1 MVKPLYLENWFI
13 YGYAI
18 IYMPCKQI
26 MFASASVLIA
36 VGLQVQSNVFEG
48 ATGEVAL
55 TAAGGVRQ
63 IPGLTETFENAALVK
78 ILH

>member
-1 MVKPLYLENWFI
+1 
-13 YGYAI
+13 
-18 IYMPCKQI
+18 

-55 TAAGGVRQ
+55 TAAGGFRQ